1 MRRLCHL
8 RYVELIIVAQR
19 FLLYI
24 DILGFSNLV
33 ADGSPRIHDLYEVI
47 ASLNAHKHSAFRAI
61 VFSDTVLVYNTDG
74 GDTKPDRQY
83 LVMFLCEFAQDLQHR
98 LTKRGIF
105 FRAVLVYGE
114 FTHYELNSM
123 PCFFGPALIDAYNA
137 EKELQAIGL
146 FMHKSI
152 VGDSHIFK
160 TMHFSEH
167 FDFVFITQSLD
178 RVENLYGGD
187 FPMDRSI
194 IEEVELI
201 DHLVAELLHLEQL
214 HHGKNKHETENI
226 RVKYANTWSLFQA
239 QYPKTL
245 HFLEGTAFDWAAIC
259 PGAAW
264 TNVISR
270 FPENYSWAIKNRI
283 SF

>member
-1 MRRLCHL
+1 M
-8 RYVELIIVAQR
+8 AQR

-24 DILGFSNLV
+24 DILGFSDLV
-33 ADGSPRIHDLYEVI
+33 AGGSPIIHDLYEVI
-47 ASLNAHKHSAFRAI
+47 ASLNVHNHSAFRAI
-61 VFSDTVLVYNTDG
+61 VFSDTILVYNTDG

-83 LVMFLCEFAQDLQHR
+83 LVMFLCEFAQDLQYR
-98 LTKRGIF
+98 LTMRGVF

-114 FTHYELNSM
+114 FTHYELNSI
-123 PCFFGPALIDAYNA
+123 PCFFGPALIDACKA

-152 VGDSHIFK
+152 VGDSDIFK
-160 TMHFSEH
+160 TAHFSEH

-178 RVENLYGGD
+178 RVENFYGGH
-187 FPMDRSI
+187 FPIDQFT
-194 IEEVELI
+194 IEEMELI

-214 HHGKNKHETENI
+214 HHGKYEYEKEKT
-226 RVKYANTWSLFQA
+226 RVKYANTLALFQT

-245 HFLEGTAFDWAAIC
+245 RFLEGVAFDWAAIC
-259 PGAAW
+259 PSAAW
-264 TNVISR
+264 PKVLSR
-270 FPENYSWAIKNRI
+270 FPENYSWAIKSRI